1 MKVRTLFGAAALV
14 LVVASVAGCNN
25 SLYGSGGGSCTPTA
39 TQVCMVNTTFSPS
52 NRTVTAGTTVEWK
65 NGDGFNHTV
74 TNDGGSSETFN
85 TTVGSGGTFSHQFS
99 TAGTFGYHCSIHAGM
114 TGTITVNP

>member
-1 MKVRTLFGAAALV
+1 MKVRNLVGAGTLILTI
-14 LVVASVAGCNN
+14 VAVSACNN

-39 TQVCMVNTTFSPS
+39 TQVCMINTAFSPT
-52 NRTVTAGTTVEWK
+52 NRTVSAGTTVQWK

-74 TNDGGSSETFN
+74 TNDGGSAETFN
-85 TTVGSGGTFSHQFS
+85 QTVGSGGTFSHQFNN
-99 TAGTFGYHCSIHAGM
+99 AGTFGYHCTIHAGM